1 MDDYSD
7 APSLPANAVTAAD
20 EIDLP
25 GILAE
30 LGPEVA
36 DIVETCLAGGNPTQA
51 QRDRANQGIDRKIDE
66 TFDAAKE
73 NAKEKLRIKPNDSR
87 SRIIAIT
94 QIAASFLNFLGRL
107 QLDYRQS
114 SLDYKQDRARH
125 SVVRAEDKIFLSR
138 SVVLA
143 TSMIVV
149 VEETVLLIL

>member
-107 QLDYRQS
+107 CS
-114 SLDYKQDRARH
+114 WIIGK
-125 SVVRAEDKIFLSR
+125 VRWIISKIAQGIQWCVQKTKSFFRGVWSWLR
-138 SVVLA
+138 R
-143 TSMIVV
+143 
-149 VEETVLLIL
+149 